1 MLLLLFIISIIAL
14 FFVFNSIIWLKDKKI
29 KNIND
34 KIIKYIIYVNFI
46 VISGILIY
54 LSYLYYF
61 NLKLKIVN

>member
-1 MLLLLFIISIIAL
+1 MILLLFIISIIAL
-14 FFVFNSIIWLKDKKI
+14 FFIFNSIIWIKDKTI

-46 VISGILIY
+46 VISGILIF
-54 LSYLYYF
+54 LSYLFYF